1 MDSNEL
7 ILFMGFL
14 ISVVTGAA
22 VIYNSITQN
31 KSFKANII
39 LNLTDSFSSQEMN
52 DAMKSLKDSVQQILS
67 GDVQGLPHSVTV
79 FDQKRR
85 LITHHFF
92 KIFLLRKSNV
102 IDDKIL
108 KTVAQEEDIQFL
120 IKYIEPLET
129 AINKNYN
136 REMFDMYRNLLESD
150 FFYPNITTKTDNAR

>member
-1 MDSNEL
+1 MDSDAIL
-7 ILFMGFL
+7 IIGFL
-14 ISVVTGAA
+14 VSIATGAA

-52 DAMKSLKDSVQQILS
+52 DAMKSLKDSVQFLLS
-67 GDVQGLPHSVTV
+67 GDSQRLPQSITV

-92 KIFLLRKSNV
+92 KIFLLRKNNV

-108 KTVAQEEDIQFL
+108 KTLAQEEDVQYL
-120 IKYIEPLET
+120 LEYIEPLET

-136 REMFDMYRNLLESD
+136 REMFDMYRNLIESN
-150 FFYPNITTKTDNAR
+150 FYSS

>member
-1 MDSNEL
+1 MDSDPIL
-7 ILFMGFL
+7 ILGFL
-14 ISVVTGAA
+14 ISVATGAA

-52 DAMKSLKDSVQQILS
+52 DAMKSLKDSLQQVLA
-67 GDVQGLPHSVTV
+67 GDVKGFPQSVTV

-92 KIFLLRKSNV
+92 KIFLLRKNKV

-108 KTVAQEEDIQFL
+108 KNITQEEDIQLL
-120 IKYIEPLET
+120 INYIEPLET
-129 AINKNYN
+129 VINKNYN
-136 REMFDMYRNLLESD
+136 REMFDMYHDLLD
-150 FFYPNITTKTDNAR
+150 RGFFQ